1 MAVVSSWTE
10 WAPLRHVIV
19 GRTDE
24 RARTIGPEPAWE
36 AKVRALRTTVP
47 LLCRPRESLEER
59 GRARSTKAREVAAGN
74 RELDARAPSRPRDPA
89 PARAG
94 AACLDRFAALLE
106 GHGVQAAHHVCP
118 DVPGAPL
125 ACCTF

>member
-47 LLCRPRESLEER
+47 LLCSPATRVAR
-59 GRARSTKAREVAAGN
+59 RARPGSQH
-74 RELDARAPSRPRDPA
+74 
-89 PARAG
+89 
-94 AACLDRFAALLE
+94 E
-106 GHGVQAAHHVCP
+106 GSGGGRGE
-118 DVPGAPL
+118 PGA
-125 ACCTF
+125 